1 MRISNGAS
9 IGLGIG
15 LAAGALVLIVGVGGV
30 AGAAPAAQA
39 ALAGPASVLGADS
52 IDVSTDSPAP
62 ADVTIGSDRDGD
74 TIPLTLGQTL
84 AVNLAGNATT
94 GFVWKQQG
102 VDQTIVH
109 PDGDVTYTP
118 TVYDPPRPGTGG
130 VFTARFTAVG
140 TGEAVVRLDYVR
152 PFESHPGRPFFVHV
166 VVASAPGSSAVSS

>member
-1 MRISNGAS
+1 MRISNGSS

-15 LAAGALVLIVGVGGV
+15 LATGALVLIVGVGGV

-39 ALAGPASVLGADS
+39 ALAGPASIPAADFAVAP
-52 IDVSTDSPAP
+52 VSALAP
-62 ADVTIGSDRDGD
+62 ADATIGSAQDGA

-94 GFVWKQQG
+94 GFDWKLQG
-102 VDQTIVH
+102 VDRTILH

-118 TVYDPPRPGTGG
+118 TGYDPPLTGSG
-130 VFTARFTAVG
+130 GIFTARFTAVRA
-140 TGEAVVRLDYVR
+140 GETLVSLVYVR
-152 PFESHPGRPFFVHV
+152 PFESHPAKPFFVHV